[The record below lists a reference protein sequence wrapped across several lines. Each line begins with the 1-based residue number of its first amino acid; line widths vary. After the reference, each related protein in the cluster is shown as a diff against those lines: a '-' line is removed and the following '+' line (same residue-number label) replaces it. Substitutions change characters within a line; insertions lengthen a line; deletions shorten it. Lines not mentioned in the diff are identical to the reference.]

1 MKTLIVLLFFSFGV
15 SAQKDCDHTRQRFSC
30 VKFIRNYDGD
40 TLTFD
45 LPGVH
50 SFFGEGAKVRVKG
63 IDTPELKP
71 RGEAAPC
78 ETEWGRVAKKLVEA
92 ELKTAKVIH
101 LTGLSGLDKYG
112 RILAQVE
119 YDGKNLSDVLLKN
132 KLAVPYVGKKKIKVN
147 WCDQKNKREKGHGTK
162 AI

>member
-1 MKTLIVLLFFSFGV
+1 MKILIALSLIFSFDLFA
-15 SAQKDCDHTRQRFSC
+15 SCEHSSDKFRC

-40 TLTFD
+40 TITFN

-50 SFFGEGAKVRVKG
+50 PFFGKKAKVRVKG

-71 RGEAAPC
+71 RGQAAPC

-92 ELKTAKVIH
+92 ELKNAKQIDI
-101 LTGLSGLDKYG
+101 TKLSGRDKYG

-119 YDGKNLSDVLLKN
+119 YDGKDLKEVLLRN
-132 KLAVPYVGKKKIKVN
+132 HLAVPYEGKKKKKIN
-147 WCDQKNKREKGHGTK
+147 WCDYKKRREGKK
-162 AI
+162 